1 MNQESYNGWLDA
13 AEHAGVI
20 YEAAELDVDR
30 IRADERAADI
40 LAEAARDAGFEAG
53 VEAQKHGLGEA

>member
-1 MNQESYNGWLDA
+1 MNQESYNGWLDSQKHSEVIWKA
-13 AEHAGVI
+13 AD
-20 YEAAELDVDR
+20 LDVSR
-30 IRADERAADI
+30 IRADEDAADI